1 MDEFHK
7 DVGFLEDIGSFY
19 IPDDL
24 LAALMEQRNVTCDR
38 RKIVNFIICV

>member
-1 MDEFHK
+1 MDAFHK

-19 IPDDL
+19 ILDDL
-24 LAALMEQRNVTCDR
+24 LAALIEQRNVTYDG